1 MQKINNCR
9 VCLRIYKP
17 LFNLQIH
24 ISANSLIYDILGTG
38 ENDHPLPSYA
48 CDVITNRGKCFYL
61 ASISGSNRDR
71 ARELCKIWEGD
82 LASVLSEKE
91 NDLLS
96 ELLTDTDNDKC
107 WIGLYSLTKGT
118 LNWVN
123 ESHDTTYAESKSN
136 SSGPCYYITNNTDM
150 NWESIDCNSKN
161 SIYCYICSK
170 QGKSREKMYVVLL
183 DVILLYQNTHY
194 FSLL

>member
-17 LFNLQIH
+17 LINLQIH
-24 ISANSLIYDILGTG
+24 ISANSLIYDILGAG

-48 CDVITNRGKCFYL
+48 CDVISDSGKCFYL
-61 ASISGSNRDR
+61 APISGYNWGR
-71 ARELCKIWEGD
+71 ARKLCENWEGN

-107 WIGLYSLTKGT
+107 WIGLYSLTEGT
-118 LNWVN
+118 LNWDDD
-123 ESHDTTYAESKSN
+123 HDTTYADSKSN

-150 NWESIDCNSKN
+150 NWESINCNNEN

-170 QGKSREKMYVVLL
+170 QGKSRERMYVVLL
-183 DVILLYQNTHY
+183 HVNLLYQNTRY
-194 FSLL
+194 